1 MAAQVRTLGW
11 TTWITILV
19 VVVLILIAGL
29 LFVAQ

>member
-1 MAAQVRTLGW
+1 MAAQARTLGW
-11 TTWITILV
+11 TTWITIFV